1 MIDNLISNP
10 SIVLREE
17 FDDWALLY
25 NPDDGEAFG
34 INPTGVFIWKRLD
47 GKHTADQLLEELR
60 ASCGE
65 VSDKAAAEVKTFM
78 EGLVRKGLAGHEA

>member
-25 NPDDGEAFG
+25 NPNDGEAYG

-47 GKHTADQLLEELR
+47 GKHTVDQLLEELR
-60 ASCGE
+60 AGCGA
-65 VSDKAAAEVKTFM
+65 VSGTAASEVKTFM
-78 EGLVRKGLAGHEA
+78 EDLVKKGLAGHEA